1 MDVIVNATPL
11 INFASINRLDIL
23 KSLFGKII
31 VPSRVWNE
39 VVTKASEYDTSEVI
53 KSADFI
59 TIKKAKD
66 EILYK
71 TLLMDINKGEAE
83 AIVLTLE
90 TKASLVILDEKE
102 ARDFAEYYGL
112 NFTGTVGCLL
122 KAKQKGIIEN
132 LKTVLDDI
140 VIKGNFWLSDDVY
153 NKVLELAKE
162 K

>member
-31 VPSRVWNE
+31 VPSQVWDE
-39 VVTKASEYDTSEVI
+39 VVTKASEYETSKVI
-53 KSADFI
+53 ESADFI
-59 TIKKAKD
+59 TIKNVKD
-66 EILYK
+66 KILYK

-83 AIVLTLE
+83 AIVLALE
-90 TKASLVILDEKE
+90 IKASLVVLDEKE

-122 KAKQKGIIEN
+122 KAKQKGIIKN
-132 LKTVLDDI
+132 LKSVLDDI
-140 VIKGNFWLSDDVY
+140 ITKGNFWLSDDVY
-153 NKVLELAKE
+153 KKVLELAKE